1 MIKIK
6 KILNYSL
13 FVSLLLPIVTLAEE
27 VGLMLLIKK
36 VEDLFSAILPLI
48 LSLAIIY
55 FLWGLTRYM
64 LKAGEEQADARQQ
77 MVWGIIILFVMVS
90 IWGFVSILSATIFG

>member
-1 MIKIK
+1 M
-6 KILNYSL
+6 
-13 FVSLLLPIVTLAEE
+13 LPIVTLAEE